1 MRNLVQPPPSMHC
14 ELCYGELRFK
24 LSEPDDPIF
33 DMGVEIFVCTKC
45 GHERSLRVLHDPY
58 AAHTAS
64 GMPLGTLGQPDG
76 SGSHR
81 HA

>member
-1 MRNLVQPPPSMHC
+1 MRNLVEPRPSMHC

-45 GHERSLRVLHDPY
+45 GHKRSLRVLHDPY
-58 AAHTAS
+58 AAHTARS
-64 GMPLGTLGQPDG
+64 MPPGTVDQPGGAG
-76 SGSHR
+76 SNR
-81 HA
+81 YA

>member
-1 MRNLVQPPPSMHC
+1 MRTLVQPPPSLHC

-24 LSEPDDPIF
+24 LREPDDPIF

-45 GHERSLRVLHDPY
+45 GHEHSLRVPHDPY

-64 GMPLGTLGQPDG
+64 RMPLGTLGQPDG

-81 HA
+81 HV

>member
-1 MRNLVQPPPSMHC
+1 MRNLVQPSPSMHC

-33 DMGVEIFVCTKC
+33 HKGVEIFVCTKC
-45 GHERSLRVLHDPY
+45 GHERSLRVVRDPY

>member
-1 MRNLVQPPPSMHC
+1 MRSLVQPSPSMHC

-45 GHERSLRVLHDPY
+45 GHERSLRVLHDPLCRTHREQY
-58 AAHTAS
+58 AARHVGPA
-64 GMPLGTLGQPDG
+64 GPVRQP
-76 SGSHR
+76 
-81 HA
+81 